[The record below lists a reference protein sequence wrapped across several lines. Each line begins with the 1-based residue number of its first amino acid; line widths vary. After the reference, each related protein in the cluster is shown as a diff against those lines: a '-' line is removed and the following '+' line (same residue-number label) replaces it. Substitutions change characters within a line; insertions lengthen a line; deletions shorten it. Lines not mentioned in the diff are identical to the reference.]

1 MLRKS
6 RISAAIAFAL
16 ASAAAVVAPSVYAE
30 GEGQSVEQLQKM
42 KVTGS
47 RISRVDVE
55 GSTPVVSVSKAQIE
69 QSGQQTVADYLKQAS
84 YNSFGGVSPSSGSSF
99 QSQGTVGLRGL
110 GSERTLVLLNG
121 KRVAGSPTMG
131 GTAINLNTIP
141 MAAVERVEVNLDG
154 GSAIYGSDA
163 IGGVIN
169 VILKQD
175 YEGLQFQGR
184 LGSPSEDGGDE
195 KSGSVMAGISGEK
208 GSLMAVYEHDKKDII
223 YSRDRDYL
231 VKQGKES
238 PSAYGRNVEGIT
250 GVDGNG
256 DAQWTYG
263 PLAGATD
270 ANGTCK
276 EPFTNFDG
284 GCNYDYGQVA
294 AKTASR
300 SRDTLY
306 LNGRYHIN
314 DSVDFVPQ
322 IVASRVESF
331 GRFAPAAGA
340 FTVDAANPKNADFYN
355 QNGLDASATQSLGEA
370 AYVYYRFNNVGT
382 RDNLVTDTT
391 GSLNLAFEGTL
402 PTEAVG
408 DLIWN
413 AGYMYSKTDNKENGT
428 GYVLAPAAQQAVAD
442 GKFVNGEFDAGTTA
456 SMAADTSRRATMDF
470 YQWYAGVQW
479 DMGELPAG
487 PVSWYAGAEY
497 NDWVYADKY
506 DAQSEAGN
514 IIGSSG
520 NSSGGDRN
528 VTAVYLETLIPVL
541 DEVELSIAGRYDKY
555 SDFGSAFSPKASVRY
570 QPLDNLMFRTSWSQS
585 FRAPS
590 LQDLYAANADSADW
604 AKDYVYCQNNG
615 ISAADCPNQQYTTVR
630 TSNEE
635 LKEETANTLNFGAS
649 YSPVDDLN
657 FSLDYYIIKIEDVIQ
672 LNSTQSIIYDE
683 LNNGGSSLVERRS
696 DGKIRS
702 VTAPMVNLGDLNTSG
717 LDFKADYRYD
727 LNFATIRYDFGST
740 YILEYKEGLYAGG
753 PEIDKIGQ
761 NGKPQLRFNSGIGVN
776 VPQWWNMDTY
786 LSANYIDSQS
796 QDYLADSGE
805 ETGHIASN
813 TTWNL
818 NVGVDTPWDGKL
830 QAGVKNMF
838 NRIPSLESD
847 GFTYD
852 EDIYSID
859 GRIYYLDYTQKF

>member
-6 RISAAIAFAL
+6 RLSAAVAFAL
-16 ASAAAVVAPSVYAE
+16 ASAAVVVTPAMAE
-30 GEGQSVEQLQKM
+30 ESQNVEKLQKI

-55 GSTPVVSVSKAQIE
+55 GATPVVSVTKAKIE

-99 QSQGTVGLRGL
+99 QSQATIGLRGL

-131 GTAINLNTIP
+131 GTSINLNTIP

-169 VILKQD
+169 VVLKEG
-175 YEGLQFQGR
+175 YEGLTFQGR
-184 LGSPSEDGGDE
+184 IGSPTEDGGDE
-195 KSGSVMAGISGEK
+195 KSGSIVAGITGEK
-208 GSLMAVYEHDKKDII
+208 GSLMTVYEHDKKDVI

-231 VKQGKES
+231 AKQGNDS
-238 PSAYGRNVEGIT
+238 PSVYGRNVEGIT
-250 GVDGNG
+250 GLDGNG
-256 DAQWTYG
+256 DAIWKYG
-263 PLAGATD
+263 PLAGSTNAD
-270 ANGTCK
+270 GTCK
-276 EPFTNFDG
+276 EPFTNFEG
-284 GCNYDYGQVA
+284 GCNFNYGQVA

-306 LNGRYHIN
+306 VNGRYHIN
-314 DSVDFVPQ
+314 DTVDFVPQ
-322 IVASRVESF
+322 IIGSRVESF

-340 FTVDAANPKNADFYN
+340 FTIDPANPKNAQFFTD
-355 QNGLDASATQSLGEA
+355 NGLDAAATQGLGEA
-370 AYVYYRFNNVGT
+370 AYAYYRFNNVGT

-391 GSLNLAFEGTL
+391 GSMNLGFEGTIA
-402 PTEAVG
+402 TESVG
-408 DLIWN
+408 DMQWN

-428 GYVLAPAAQQAVAD
+428 GYVLKSAAQKAIED
-442 GKFVNGEFDAGTTA
+442 GKFVGGEFDASTTA
-456 SMAADTSRRATMDF
+456 SMTADTSRRSTMDF

-514 IIGSSG
+514 IIGSAG
-520 NSSGGDRN
+520 NSSGGVRD
-528 VTAVYLETLIPVL
+528 VTAAYIESLVPITDQI
-541 DEVELSIAGRYDKY
+541 ELNVAGRFDKY
-555 SDFGSAFSPKASVRY
+555 SDFGSAFSPKTSLRY
-570 QPLDNLMFRTSWSQS
+570 QPLDNLMLRTSWSRS

-590 LQDLYAANADSADW
+590 LSDLYSADSESADW
-604 AKDYVYCQNNG
+604 AKDYVYCEANG
-615 ISAADCPNQQYTTVR
+615 ISAAACPNQQYTTIR
-630 TSNEE
+630 TANEN
-635 LKEETANTLNFGAS
+635 LKEETADTWNFGVA
-649 YSPVDDLN
+649 YSPLDELN
-657 FSLDYYIIKIEDVIQ
+657 LSLDYYTIKITDLIQ
-672 LNSTQSIIYDE
+672 LNSLQSIIYDE
-683 LNNGGSSLVERRS
+683 LNNGSSSNIVRNS
-696 DGKIRS
+696 QGKIKQG
-702 VTAPMVNLGDLNTSG
+702 TAPMVNLGELNTSG
-717 LDFKADYRYD
+717 LDFKADYKYD
-727 LNFATIRYDFGST
+727 LNMATVRYDFGST

-753 PEIDKIGQ
+753 PVVDKIGQ
-761 NGKPQLRFNSGIGVN
+761 NGKPQLRFNTGVGVN

-786 LSANYIDSQS
+786 LSASYIDSQS
-796 QDYLADSGE
+796 QDYIADTGE
-805 ETGHIASN
+805 EVGHISSQ

-818 NVGVDTPWDGKL
+818 NVGVDAPWDGKI
-830 QAGVKNMF
+830 QVGVKNMF
-838 NRIPSLESD
+838 NTAPSLESD

-852 EDIYSID
+852 DELYGID